1 MAEIVDLARK
11 RKTIV
16 YGSDPA
22 GTLAEALAMAR
33 NEEAGVAAVTIV
45 MIDADGEEFYLV
57 SDAAE
62 TPAMLGAIEILKA
75 AITENIRAG

>member
-11 RKTIV
+11 RRTVV

-33 NEEAGVAAVTIV
+33 NDEAGIAALVIV
-45 MIDADGEEFYLV
+45 MIDAGGEEFYLV
-57 SDAAE
+57 SDEAE

-75 AITENIRAG
+75 AIIENIRAA